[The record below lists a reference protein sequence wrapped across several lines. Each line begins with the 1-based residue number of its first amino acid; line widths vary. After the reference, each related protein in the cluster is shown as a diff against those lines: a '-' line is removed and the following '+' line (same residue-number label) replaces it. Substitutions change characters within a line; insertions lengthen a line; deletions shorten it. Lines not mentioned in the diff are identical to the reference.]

1 MKSWLTEKDPDAGKD
16 WGQEEKGVTEDKMVG
31 WYHWLN
37 GCEFGQTPGD
47 MKDREAWQGAVCGVA
62 ESETTE
68 WLNNNV
74 HSSITPNNQKVKV
87 MQVSTDG
94 WMNKQKVENAYNGI
108 LAVKRKEILTHDTIW
123 MNFEDIMLSE
133 INLTQKVKYCRSP
146 LMWGTQ
152 NNQIQRNRK

>member
-1 MKSWLTEKDPDAGKD
+1 
-16 WGQEEKGVTEDKMVG
+16 
-31 WYHWLN
+31 
-37 GCEFGQTPGD
+37 

-146 LMWGTQ
+146 LM
-152 NNQIQRNRK
+152 